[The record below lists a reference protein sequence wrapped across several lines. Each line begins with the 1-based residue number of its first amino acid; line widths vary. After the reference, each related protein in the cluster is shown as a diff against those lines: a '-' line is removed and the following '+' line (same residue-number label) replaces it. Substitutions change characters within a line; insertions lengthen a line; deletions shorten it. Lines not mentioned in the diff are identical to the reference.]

1 MGASSGAG
9 RALLLGLAA
18 GSRSTLGG
26 APLWHSAGTGKRA
39 LMALAALGE
48 FSGDK
53 LPGIPS
59 RTAAPSLT
67 ARVVSAGT
75 GGALLAR
82 GAGASPVLATVLAAA
97 AAPVGTLAGVGWRR
111 YWSGTGRPAWIGG
124 VVEDA
129 CALALARTACRG
141 LPADGSARG

>member
-1 MGASSGAG
+1 MGASSGAA

-26 APLWHSAGTGKRA
+26 VPLWHSAGKGKRA
-39 LMALAALGE
+39 LMAVAALGE

-53 LPGIPS
+53 IPGIPS
-59 RTAAPSLT
+59 RTAAPNLA
-67 ARVVSAGT
+67 ARVLSAGT

-82 GAGASPVLATVLAAA
+82 GMGTSAVLAAVLAAA
-97 AAPVGTLAGVGWRR
+97 AAPVGTVAGVGWRQ

-124 VVEDA
+124 VVEDV
-129 CALALARTACRG
+129 CAIALARAACRG
-141 LPADGSARG
+141 LPAGGPARG

>member
-1 MGASSGAG
+1 MGASSGAA

-26 APLWHSAGTGKRA
+26 APLWHSAGKGKRV
-39 LMALAALGE
+39 LLALAALGE

-53 LPGIPS
+53 IPGIPS
-59 RTAAPSLT
+59 RTATPSLT

-82 GAGASPVLATVLAAA
+82 GAGASPVLAVVLAAA
-97 AAPVGTLAGVGWRR
+97 AAPVGTLAGVGWRQ
-111 YWSGTGRPAWIGG
+111 YWSATGRPAWIGG
-124 VVEDA
+124 AVEDA
-129 CALALARTACRG
+129 CALALACAACRG
-141 LPADGSARG
+141 LSAGGSARA